1 MTIRFS
7 SESDCLIW
15 FNSLNH
21 RKSFQMSLF
30 LKDHFV
36 FVPFILFMTPQ
47 KVDQCPEKSKC
58 IGPLF
63 PASRGSGQSSG
74 RVTSQ
79 SGTHPHFFTSHTD
92 PDTTNLD
99 ICWYR
104 YVTDTRA
111 LRFVVILQ
119 SSILWNLYKAVWH
132 VWLFTVQYVWLWTV
146 QYVFMQFFQGLYPHQ
161 YHIIYKGCSRF
172 DSKLIQNDCWYVSN
186 CDPKNQNF
194 YSNH

>member
-1 MTIRFS
+1 MTVRFS

-15 FNSLNH
+15 FDSLNH
-21 RKSFQMSLF
+21 RKSFQTSLF

-47 KVDQCPEKSKC
+47 KVDQCPENSKC

-63 PASRGSGQSSG
+63 PVPRGRGQSSG
-74 RVTSQ
+74 RVMSH

-111 LRFVVILQ
+111 LRFAVILL
-119 SSILWNLYKAVWH
+119 SSILLILYEAGWH
-132 VWLFTVQYVWLWTV
+132 VWLFTVQC
-146 QYVFMQFFQGLYPHQ
+146 VFMLLFQGVYPHQ
-161 YHIIYKGCSRF
+161 HHIIYKGCSRF
-172 DSKLIQNDCWYVSN
+172 DWKLIQNDWWTVT
-186 CDPKNQNF
+186 PRIRIFILIIRQ
-194 YSNH
+194 